1 MHPCCCDYKLQ
12 DGIMGQMFR
21 CWLHCSFLA
30 DGYGHQ
36 LCEAETPQDPHAPDF
51 KPMNKGKGNCKAII
65 SGLLCGKPVKW
76 EVCFDIEPYLKGRER
91 EEKVH
96 EDLWNETFH
105 HLAARSIIQ
114 DFEQMADKE
123 CEIEHGKYRVWS
135 NLLDSVRPVL

>member
-1 MHPCCCDYKLQ
+1 MVLCV
-12 DGIMGQMFR
+12 R
-21 CWLHCSFLA
+21 CSDLYSAVFLLA
-30 DGYGHQ
+30 DGYTHQ

-51 KPMNKGKGNCKAII
+51 KPMSKGKGDCKAVI

-76 EVCFDIEPYLKGRER
+76 EVSFDIEPYLKGRER

-123 CEIEHGKYRVWS
+123 CEIEHGK
-135 NLLDSVRPVL
+135 